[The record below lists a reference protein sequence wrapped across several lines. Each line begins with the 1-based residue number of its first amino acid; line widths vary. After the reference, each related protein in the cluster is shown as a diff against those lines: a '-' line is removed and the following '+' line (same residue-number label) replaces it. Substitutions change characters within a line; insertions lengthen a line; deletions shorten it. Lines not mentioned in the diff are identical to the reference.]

1 MRITEAKIRKI
12 IKEEI
17 QEVIN
22 RYNSDPNPQIRFRD
36 KTINMATN
44 PEVRTKPQSGNVPSI
59 SRTDIK
65 FNPNEPIKS
74 LEDLVI
80 NNPQFRNIL
89 VSSVQS
95 TGFVDIPTI
104 SNFIKNYFSLDQKRL
119 DDVMEKVN
127 SSGAIDHLLKLALG
141 EKAVREN
148 KRK

>member
-1 MRITEAKIRKI
+1 MRTTEAKIRRI
-12 IKEEI
+12 IKEEL
-17 QEVIN
+17 IN
-22 RYNSDPNPQIRFRD
+22 VLEMQDPTFKYSFFP
-36 KTINMATN
+36 KPTPNMATN

-104 SNFIKNYFSLDQKRL
+104 SNFIKNYFALDQKRL

>member
-1 MRITEAKIRKI
+1 MRITEAKIRRI
-12 IKEEI
+12 IKEEL
-17 QEVIN
+17 IN
-22 RYNSDPNPQIRFRD
+22 VLEMQDPTFKYSFFP
-36 KTINMATN
+36 KPTPNMATN

-104 SNFIKNYFSLDQKRL
+104 SNFIKNYFALDQKRL

>member
-1 MRITEAKIRKI
+1 MRITEAKIRRI
-12 IKEEI
+12 IREEI
-17 QEVIN
+17 EEVIN

-89 VSSVQS
+89 VKSVKS

-104 SNFIKNYFSLDQKRL
+104 SSFINNYFASDQKRL
-119 DDVMEKVN
+119 DDVKKTIN
-127 SSGAIDHLLKLALG
+127 ISGVIDHLLELALG

>member
-1 MRITEAKIRKI
+1 MRLTEAQIRRI
-12 IKEEI
+12 IKEELLVVL
-17 QEVIN
+17 EVQ
-22 RYNSDPNPQIRFRD
+22 DPSVKYSFSPKPTKNI
-36 KTINMATN
+36 ATN
-44 PEVRTKPQSGNVPSI
+44 PEIRTKPQSGNVPSI

-89 VSSVQS
+89 VKSVQS

-104 SNFIKNYFSLDQKRL
+104 SNFIKNYFALDQKRL

-127 SSGAIDHLLKLALG
+127 SSGAINRLRRMALR
-141 EKAVREN
+141 KPAIREN